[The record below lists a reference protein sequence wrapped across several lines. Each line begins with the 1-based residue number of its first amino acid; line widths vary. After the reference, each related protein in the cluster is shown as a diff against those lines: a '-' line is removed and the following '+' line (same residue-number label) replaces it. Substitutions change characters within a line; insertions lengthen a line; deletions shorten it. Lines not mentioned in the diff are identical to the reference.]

1 MNSLISSPGS
11 GNDSFLCMIINQPSG
26 LSMKD
31 DYVTFIRSD
40 ERRCSMEAGGDQP
53 LIDLTS
59 LGWETTTQVKREK
72 TEEMDEEMEL
82 DVEVKGV
89 IKHEIRE
96 PAQDASLSCQVSSSA
111 SQDNDSDADES
122 KRCGVCDRVARCNH
136 FGAIC
141 CDSCKAFFR
150 RSVQSRVF
158 DTFFCLKEGKCD
170 VNQNRKSCQ
179 ACRENAMMRAFAEEA
194 MKYGELPQPLSS
206 QPRHV
211 TVLLNPAASGGKGKG
226 LYERYCAPLLHLAGI
241 KVATVRTEHEGQAK
255 DLMAIME
262 NTSAV
267 VVAGGDGTLSEVL
280 TGLLRRSD
288 QKEAVRRLP
297 LGILPLGK
305 SNSTTSA
312 ILGIKGS
319 PKPRHLAEATMS
331 IIHEIKRPMDVMEV
345 TPLQSSDADG
355 PPKPVYAASH
365 LEWGAYRDARERNDV
380 YWYWATLKRYM
391 TYVFSSYKGK
401 EEIDY
406 SNIINEECGTMQKTS
421 LSNVCDVAV
430 FTKNNLET
438 LDIPGHSLLLKMGST
453 DTGAFDFIKEGWS
466 REWNKIKNYTSEISV
481 GEITIQPTGD
491 TKNEK
496 GEEREFNIDSE
507 SFEVRPMKIKAL
519 PNAVT
524 IFAPNPSTLSP
535 A

>member
-31 DYVTFIRSD
+31 DYVTFI
-40 ERRCSMEAGGDQP
+40 
-53 LIDLTS
+53 
-59 LGWETTTQVKREK
+59 
-72 TEEMDEEMEL
+72 
-82 DVEVKGV
+82 
-89 IKHEIRE
+89 
-96 PAQDASLSCQVSSSA
+96 
-111 SQDNDSDADES
+111 
-122 KRCGVCDRVARCNH
+122 
-136 FGAIC
+136 
-141 CDSCKAFFR
+141 
-150 RSVQSRVF
+150 
-158 DTFFCLKEGKCD
+158 
-170 VNQNRKSCQ
+170 
-179 ACRENAMMRAFAEEA
+179 RENAMMRAFAEEA

-391 TYVFSSYKGK
+391 TYVFSSYKDISWDCSADVEYSKPCSGCSRCRAVVKVEEVKKPEAPQRWWMAYLPRTKTFVPEGK